1 MIPVS
6 VFLIQEPRNAMITMT
21 MDDGSQSLYD
31 VAFTIFKEHGIPGT
45 AYIVTGWYDVKP
57 GRLTLDQM
65 HEMQNNGWEIGSHS
79 VNHRDLTRTPL
90 KEAFNETYDSKMW
103 LEANGFRV
111 GSFAYPEGNF
121 SSTIKQLAGSIYD
134 ATRTTY
140 NGYVSYSHVPTDRC
154 VAGISMPADHN
165 DTFRYID
172 RAIAE
177 RKWIIFVSHAVHSDG
192 RVVDNHQDL
201 HSIADYIEQ
210 KVKEGKLKAVTLTD
224 GYNKIAENQRTLL
237 GSEEIQVAPR
247 MVGTVEYVARC

>member
-21 MDDGSQSLYD
+21 MDDGNQSLYD
-31 VAFTIFKEHGIPGT
+31 VAFKIFKEHGIPGT
-45 AYIVTGWYDVKP
+45 AYIVTGWFGVKP
-57 GRLTLDQM
+57 GRLSLEQM
-65 HEMQNNGWEIGSHS
+65 HEMQDAGWEIGSHS
-79 VNHRDLTRTPL
+79 VSHRDLTRTPL
-90 KEAFNETYDSKMW
+90 KEAFNETYDSRMW

-121 SSTIKQLAGSIYD
+121 SSTVKQLAGSIYD
-134 ATRTTY
+134 VTRTTY

-154 VAGISMPADHN
+154 VAGMNMPADHN

-172 RAIAE
+172 RAITE
-177 RKWIIFVSHAVHSDG
+177 KNWIIFVSHAVHSDG

-210 KVKEGKLKAVTLTD
+210 KVKEGKLKAVTLID
-224 GYNKIAENQRTLL
+224 GYKEIAENQPTLL
-237 GSEEIQVAPR
+237 ESEEMQVAPR
-247 MVGTVEYVARC
+247 MVGTVEYVV